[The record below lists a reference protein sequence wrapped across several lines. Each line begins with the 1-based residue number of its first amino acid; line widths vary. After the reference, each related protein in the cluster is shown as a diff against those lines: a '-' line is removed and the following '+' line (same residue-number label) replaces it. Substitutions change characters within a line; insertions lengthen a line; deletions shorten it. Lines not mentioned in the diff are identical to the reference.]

1 MIQGTF
7 LTRCLPLT
15 VDGIAHA
22 AAANDGVSQIEI
34 GQHIEIQ
41 IDQLEDAVVVAHDDL
56 TTLCKQDTIR
66 LITIQVMP

>member
-1 MIQGTF
+1 MIEGTF
-7 LTRCLPLT
+7 FTRCLPLT

-56 TTLCKQDTIR
+56 TTLCNAK
-66 LITIQVMP
+66 LH